1 MFFFNFQAEANDV
14 KLVSNSTLGTDSHK
28 RVRFER
34 KAIERDLDLA
44 SLTSNF
50 TPDNSSSDRE
60 HLKRA
65 PHSLHRN
72 SADRVPL
79 LCRPSSATLEGGM
92 DKFSHQG
99 SSQMDNRRATGHVT
113 GASLLPWSR
122 VYKMTQFTEAMPS
135 YPQPKVYGSY
145 TLSDTND
152 RKRVPSEKY
161 SVRGYQNYVVRF
173 PIL

>member
-1 MFFFNFQAEANDV
+1 MFFLNFQAEAHGV
-14 KLVSNSTLGTDSHK
+14 KLVNNSILGTNSHK

-44 SLTSNF
+44 NHTSNF
-50 TPDNSSSDRE
+50 APNNSSSDRE
-60 HLKRA
+60 RLKQT

-79 LCRPSSATLEGGM
+79 LCRPSIPTLESGM

-99 SSQMDNRRATGHVT
+99 SSQMDNRHVT

-122 VYKMTQFTEAMPS
+122 VYKMTQFTEAIPS
-135 YPQPKVYGSY
+135 SPQPKVYGSY
-145 TLSDTND
+145 TPSDTND
-152 RKRVPSEKY
+152 RNRLPSEKY
-161 SVRGYQNYVVRF
+161 SVRESQNYVVIF
-173 PIL
+173 PML